1 MKLLNIG
8 ATKYKN
14 PKTGQF
20 ESLPCL
26 KGDKGD
32 SGEGIPAGGTSGQ
45 ILAKNTNDDYD
56 THWINLPTTGGGSSV
71 TIDNTLTQSGTA
83 ADAKATGD
91 AIKAATHT
99 HSNKDVLDSIT
110 GIVTKGKNDNNDSE
124 NPNFNNTDLIS
135 LEVFNDFA
143 KYVNGKNKEF
153 DEALQYKNDELII
166 SVAKNEDS
174 YVIDKTDKE
183 IDEYMVNNNR
193 NSLFV
198 LFPDETDSTKNYIAK
213 LYKQE
218 FTPGKNDSSG
228 NAVLPKTVLY
238 FRAWLSETEL
248 VDITITMQS
257 ADITVIPPV
266 TVEKKTIVPSTLPN
280 PNKLTLSGLVTAEYD
295 GSSEVSVNIPSVC
308 PVINIK
314 VNPSLGSKYIVES
327 GTYEKITNLLEDP
340 HVSNIFASITYDS
353 KDNTKSVS
361 YGILQECKGKQYIFK
376 FFTGYSNYDTYY
388 INENDTVTFESE
400 SYLTQDNVVMDL
412 DQTYEFDWG
421 RPISVMVAKTL
432 RDSIPP
438 ADLVVTVT
446 ATSNDEYQSDTTF
459 EQIRNASG
467 DVRLILKGGTDV
479 PDLHG
484 NLIILHNGGA
494 IFKVTSNPSTN
505 GYIIIDSK
513 NTVHVEH
520 YCDIYAV
527 QISKLNNNKYT
538 CNNTTF
544 EDLLEIIN
552 TTSNVIVEYNG
563 YVGYLET
570 QPTSEATTIAF
581 NVIKDDAIVRIL
593 IDNTDN
599 VTVKETPLGSNSFI
613 VKVTPTF
620 SNNDTTYSS
629 DHSFSE
635 IKEAYD
641 KGLNPIVIYNNYAIC
656 QMVCINLLEAKF
668 VSPSSSVESYNIT
681 IDKNNVAVD
690 EFNIITSDKVIP
702 DLDRVLDTMDP
713 IYPSTYP
720 VSAQAIGKL
729 RDSIKESI
737 PTKLSQLES
746 RDYNS
751 LENKPIVSINNLI
764 DKDKFT
770 YTETQPNAKGF
781 VTRTYKF
788 IINPDLDFNDRLF
801 RVDVPDN
808 VGNIMILIVT
818 KKTDGSDYLT
828 YYIMG
833 AGNGE
838 ILAINTDKANKMMVV
853 NRVFTG
859 SRMLIEF
866 DDTGCYKNS
875 TSYFSVY
882 KSDVLTKTNTVEFT
896 PEKDYHPATKKYVDD
911 AIAALKAELTGSTGE
926 STETEN
932 HGKSV

>member
-1 MKLLNIG
+1 MKTLNTG
-8 ATKYKN
+8 VSKYKN
-14 PKTGQF
+14 SDGQWVY
-20 ESLPCL
+20 LPCL
-26 KGDKGD
+26 TGIQGEKGEKGNP
-32 SGEGIPAGGTSGQ
+32 GKGIPTGGTSGQ
-45 ILAKNTNDDYD
+45 ILAKKTNNDYD

-110 GIVTKGKNDNNDSE
+110 GIVTKEKLDSNKA
-124 NPNFNNTDLIS
+124 NPPTTYNKSDLIDFETFSHIFNN
-135 LEVFNDFA
+135 FA
-143 KYVNGKNKEF
+143 EYVNSKNKEF
-153 DEALQYKNDELII
+153 DEALQDKDDELII

-198 LFPDETDSTKNYIAK
+198 LFPDETDNTKNYIAK

-218 FTPGKNDSSG
+218 FTQGKNDSSG

-257 ADITVIPPV
+257 ADDTVIPPV
-266 TVEKKTIVPSTLPN
+266 TVEKKTIVPAALPN
-280 PNKLTLSGLVTAEYD
+280 PNKLTFEGAVTAEYD
-295 GSSEVSVNIPSVC
+295 GSSEVSVDIP
-308 PVINIK
+308 N
-314 VNPSLGSKYIVES
+314 
-327 GTYEKITNLLEDP
+327 D
-340 HVSNIFASITYDS
+340 YD
-353 KDNTKSVS
+353 
-361 YGILQECKGKQYIFK
+361 
-376 FFTGYSNYDTYY
+376 
-388 INENDTVTFESE
+388 
-400 SYLTQDNVVMDL
+400 
-412 DQTYEFDWG
+412 
-421 RPISVMVAKTL
+421 
-432 RDSIPP
+432 
-438 ADLVVTVT
+438 
-446 ATSNDEYQSDTTF
+446 
-459 EQIRNASG
+459 
-467 DVRLILKGGTDV
+467 
-479 PDLHG
+479 
-484 NLIILHNGGA
+484 
-494 IFKVTSNPSTN
+494 
-505 GYIIIDSK
+505 
-513 NTVHVEH
+513 
-520 YCDIYAV
+520 
-527 QISKLNNNKYT
+527 
-538 CNNTTF
+538 
-544 EDLLEIIN
+544 
-552 TTSNVIVEYNG
+552 
-563 YVGYLET
+563 
-570 QPTSEATTIAF
+570 
-581 NVIKDDAIVRIL
+581 
-593 IDNTDN
+593 
-599 VTVKETPLGSNSFI
+599 
-613 VKVTPTF
+613 
-620 SNNDTTYSS
+620 
-629 DHSFSE
+629 
-635 IKEAYD
+635 
-641 KGLNPIVIYNNYAIC
+641 
-656 QMVCINLLEAKF
+656 
-668 VSPSSSVESYNIT
+668 
-681 IDKNNVAVD
+681 
-690 EFNIITSDKVIP
+690 
-702 DLDRVLDTMDP
+702 
-713 IYPSTYP
+713 
-720 VSAQAIGKL
+720 
-729 RDSIKESI
+729 
-737 PTKLSQLES
+737 
-746 RDYNS
+746 S
-751 LENKPIVSINNLI
+751 LENKPIVSINDLI
-764 DKDKFT
+764 DGDKFT
-770 YTETQPNAKGF
+770 YTETKPNAQGF

>member
-295 GSSEVSVNIPSVC
+295 GSSEVSVNIP
-308 PVINIK
+308 N
-314 VNPSLGSKYIVES
+314 
-327 GTYEKITNLLEDP
+327 D
-340 HVSNIFASITYDS
+340 YD
-353 KDNTKSVS
+353 
-361 YGILQECKGKQYIFK
+361 
-376 FFTGYSNYDTYY
+376 
-388 INENDTVTFESE
+388 
-400 SYLTQDNVVMDL
+400 
-412 DQTYEFDWG
+412 
-421 RPISVMVAKTL
+421 
-432 RDSIPP
+432 
-438 ADLVVTVT
+438 
-446 ATSNDEYQSDTTF
+446 
-459 EQIRNASG
+459 
-467 DVRLILKGGTDV
+467 
-479 PDLHG
+479 
-484 NLIILHNGGA
+484 
-494 IFKVTSNPSTN
+494 
-505 GYIIIDSK
+505 
-513 NTVHVEH
+513 
-520 YCDIYAV
+520 
-527 QISKLNNNKYT
+527 
-538 CNNTTF
+538 
-544 EDLLEIIN
+544 
-552 TTSNVIVEYNG
+552 
-563 YVGYLET
+563 
-570 QPTSEATTIAF
+570 
-581 NVIKDDAIVRIL
+581 
-593 IDNTDN
+593 
-599 VTVKETPLGSNSFI
+599 
-613 VKVTPTF
+613 
-620 SNNDTTYSS
+620 
-629 DHSFSE
+629 
-635 IKEAYD
+635 
-641 KGLNPIVIYNNYAIC
+641 
-656 QMVCINLLEAKF
+656 
-668 VSPSSSVESYNIT
+668 
-681 IDKNNVAVD
+681 
-690 EFNIITSDKVIP
+690 
-702 DLDRVLDTMDP
+702 
-713 IYPSTYP
+713 
-720 VSAQAIGKL
+720 
-729 RDSIKESI
+729 
-737 PTKLSQLES
+737 
-746 RDYNS
+746 S
-751 LENKPIVSINNLI
+751 LENKPIVSINDLI
-764 DKDKFT
+764 DEDKFT

-781 VTRTYKF
+781 VTRTYKL

>member
-32 SGEGIPAGGTSGQ
+32 SGKGIPAGGTSGQ

-56 THWINLPTTGGGSSV
+56 IHWVNMPTSSGGSSV
-71 TIDNTLTQSGTA
+71 TIDNTLTTSGAA

-110 GIVTKGKNDNNDSE
+110 GIVTKEKLDSNKA
-124 NPNFNNTDLIS
+124 NPPTTYNKSDLIDFETFSYIFNN
-135 LEVFNDFA
+135 FA
-143 KYVNGKNKEF
+143 EYVDGKNKEF
-153 DEALQYKNDELII
+153 DEALQGLDDELII
-166 SVAKNEDS
+166 LVAKNEDS
-174 YVIDKTDKE
+174 YVIDRTIGE
-183 IDEYMVNNNR
+183 ISEYCVNNNR

-198 LFPDETDSTKNYIAK
+198 LFPDETDNAKNYIAK

-218 FTPGKNDSSG
+218 YAGGTSSG
-228 NAVLPKTVLY
+228 ALPKTVLY
-238 FRAWLSETEL
+238 FRAWLSEIEL

-257 ADITVIPPV
+257 ADDTVIPPV

-295 GSSEVSVNIPSVC
+295 GSSEVSVNIP
-308 PVINIK
+308 N
-314 VNPSLGSKYIVES
+314 
-327 GTYEKITNLLEDP
+327 D
-340 HVSNIFASITYDS
+340 YD
-353 KDNTKSVS
+353 
-361 YGILQECKGKQYIFK
+361 
-376 FFTGYSNYDTYY
+376 
-388 INENDTVTFESE
+388 
-400 SYLTQDNVVMDL
+400 
-412 DQTYEFDWG
+412 
-421 RPISVMVAKTL
+421 
-432 RDSIPP
+432 
-438 ADLVVTVT
+438 
-446 ATSNDEYQSDTTF
+446 
-459 EQIRNASG
+459 
-467 DVRLILKGGTDV
+467 
-479 PDLHG
+479 
-484 NLIILHNGGA
+484 
-494 IFKVTSNPSTN
+494 
-505 GYIIIDSK
+505 
-513 NTVHVEH
+513 
-520 YCDIYAV
+520 
-527 QISKLNNNKYT
+527 
-538 CNNTTF
+538 
-544 EDLLEIIN
+544 
-552 TTSNVIVEYNG
+552 
-563 YVGYLET
+563 
-570 QPTSEATTIAF
+570 
-581 NVIKDDAIVRIL
+581 
-593 IDNTDN
+593 
-599 VTVKETPLGSNSFI
+599 
-613 VKVTPTF
+613 
-620 SNNDTTYSS
+620 
-629 DHSFSE
+629 
-635 IKEAYD
+635 
-641 KGLNPIVIYNNYAIC
+641 
-656 QMVCINLLEAKF
+656 
-668 VSPSSSVESYNIT
+668 
-681 IDKNNVAVD
+681 
-690 EFNIITSDKVIP
+690 
-702 DLDRVLDTMDP
+702 
-713 IYPSTYP
+713 
-720 VSAQAIGKL
+720 
-729 RDSIKESI
+729 
-737 PTKLSQLES
+737 
-746 RDYNS
+746 S
-751 LENKPIVSINNLI
+751 LENKPIVSINDLI
-764 DKDKFT
+764 DEDKFT

-781 VTRTYKF
+781 VTRTYKL